1 MQARV
6 HQPAPHVALE
16 GTALAPL
23 RQPAMRAT
31 RANIKHRQANQVVQ
45 HAPAAITVP
54 LLAFQRTLP
63 VRLALI
69 RTVAQRAAL
78 LVPPGSTVATQLQRA
93 ARAAKP
99 ASMVLPVVHRAA
111 LRAHLANG
119 PSALAKRSAIRLTA
133 LHTCQRLGLLQSLQG
148 YVCLPTTLLMQGL
161 NKFTSCDSPTH
172 SSLDI
177 LAGPYA

>member
-1 MQARV
+1 MD
-6 HQPAPHVALE
+6 
-16 GTALAPL
+16 
-23 RQPAMRAT
+23 
-31 RANIKHRQANQVVQ
+31 VQ
-45 HAPAAITVP
+45 RAPAAITVP
-54 LLAFQRTLP
+54 PQVSRCMQPAPLELTLK
-63 VRLALI
+63 VARQAALI
-69 RTVAQRAAL
+69 APLANTSIAL
-78 LVPPGSTVATQLQRA
+78 VHQA